1 MRLGAALPF
10 ADLAGGP
17 MTSTSLADAARTIEG
32 LGFSSIWT
40 FDAVGRGFI
49 LPDPLMA
56 LTIAAGATA
65 KVELGT
71 GIMQLP
77 IRSVP
82 EVAHRLFTLELVAS
96 GRVLFGVGPGST
108 AADFKVF
115 GGNFDSRFDD
125 FDEQWVELQ
134 TWVRTGAIGNR
145 DLTPWASVI
154 GGPTLMLAG
163 WRGSWVE
170 RAAAESSG
178 WIASA
183 VYADDDQLADG
194 IARYRAA
201 GGERAIVT
209 NVQVQADTGP
219 AIDRLHRLGELGF
232 DDAVVL
238 DLTPSEERLAE
249 IRSALT

>member
-32 LGFSSIWT
+32 LGYSSIWT

-56 LTIAAGATA
+56 LTIAAGATTTA
-65 KVELGT
+65 ELGT

-108 AADFKVF
+108 AADFKAF
-115 GGNFDSRFDD
+115 GGSFETRFDD
-125 FDEQWVELQ
+125 FDQQWDELQ
-134 TWVRTGAIGNR
+134 IWVRTGANGEH
-145 DLTPWASVI
+145 DLSPWPAVI
-154 GGPTLMLAG
+154 DGPTLMLAG

-194 IARYRAA
+194 IARYRDA
-201 GGERAIVT
+201 GGERAVVT
-209 NVQVQADTGP
+209 NLQVPAEMGP
-219 AIDRLHRLGELGF
+219 AIDRLHRLEELGF

-238 DLTPSEERLAE
+238 DLTPSEERLAA
-249 IRSALT
+249 IRSALS